1 MWIAAVIVAVIC
13 ALLAVVRIF
22 IGPGAP
28 NRLVAFDTFNT
39 LVIALMVVL
48 AAVLE
53 QVIFADI
60 AIVYALLSF
69 VMTLYVAR
77 MLEGKKL

>member
-1 MWIAAVIVAVIC
+1 MWIAAVIV
-13 ALLAVVRIF
+13 LAVCIVMTVVRAI
-22 IGPGAP
+22 IGRGAP
-28 NRLVAFDTFNT
+28 TRLVAFDTFNT

-48 AAVLE
+48 TFVLD

-69 VMTLYVAR
+69 IMTLYVAR

>member
-1 MWIAAVIVAVIC
+1 
-13 ALLAVVRIF
+13 
-22 IGPGAP
+22 
-28 NRLVAFDTFNT
+28 
-39 LVIALMVVL
+39 MVVL

>member
-1 MWIAAVIVAVIC
+1 MWIAAVVVAVIC
-13 ALLAVVRIF
+13 AVITVIRIF

-28 NRLVAFDTFNT
+28 NRLVAVDTFNT
-39 LVIALMVVL
+39 LVVALMVVL
-48 AAVLE
+48 AAVME

-69 VMTLYVAR
+69 AMTLYVAR